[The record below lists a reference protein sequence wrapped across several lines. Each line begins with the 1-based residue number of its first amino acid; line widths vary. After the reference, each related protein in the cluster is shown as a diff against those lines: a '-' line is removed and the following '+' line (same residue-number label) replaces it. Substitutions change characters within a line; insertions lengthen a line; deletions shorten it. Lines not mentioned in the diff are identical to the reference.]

1 MEEKTAL
8 EIARS
13 RLKDKRFQH
22 TVNVR
27 DMAVTLAERYG
38 ADPHK
43 AAIAALL
50 HDAAKEMSRE
60 ELLQIIRDN
69 AIMSENAENRPQP
82 VWHGI
87 CAAILAKTQW
97 GVEDEEI
104 LSAIRCHTTGKRD
117 MSLLDKILY
126 LADMTSA
133 ERTYPEAAYLRKVEM
148 EDLDRAL
155 GEALQMSLEWL
166 RESGKPIDPV
176 TWEACEEYRRFAGG
190 KTDT

>member
-176 TWEACEEYRRFAGG
+176 TREACEEYRCFSGG

>member
-1 MEEKTAL
+1 MDEKTAL

-13 RLKDKRFQH
+13 RLGDKRFRH

-50 HDAAKEMSRE
+50 HDTAKEMSRE
-60 ELLQIIRDN
+60 DLLQIIRDN

-155 GEALQMSLEWL
+155 GEALQMSLDWL
-166 RESGKPIDPV
+166 KESRQDHRSHHP
-176 TWEACEEYRRFAGG
+176 GG
-190 KTDT
+190 L

>member
-176 TWEACEEYRRFAGG
+176 TREACEEYRRFAGG

>member
-97 GVEDEEI
+97 G
-104 LSAIRCHTTGKRD
+104 G
-117 MSLLDKILY
+117 
-126 LADMTSA
+126 
-133 ERTYPEAAYLRKVEM
+133 
-148 EDLDRAL
+148 
-155 GEALQMSLEWL
+155 
-166 RESGKPIDPV
+166 
-176 TWEACEEYRRFAGG
+176 
-190 KTDT
+190 

>member
-43 AAIAALL
+43 VAIAALL

-176 TWEACEEYRRFAGG
+176 TREACEEYRRFSGG